1 MKKITLTI
9 LALFMGI
16 AFNSC
21 GGTAENEA
29 KGGNPDPVS
38 TDNPTK
44 PEGSGP
50 FKIKSAKITYDYKY
64 GAESGQDIFWFDD
77 YGNVAVYEIDHK
89 TQYGEAKSTITW
101 KDKKG
106 MVINHTNKNAAK
118 TSFRSKDT
126 EPNTASLTSAEDLKR
141 VGYVTLP
148 NEDVAAKSCTVL
160 FNEKIGVKYWNWN
173 NIELRVENNGISR
186 VATSVEEN
194 ITIPASLFEVPAG
207 YKQ

>member
-1 MKKITLTI
+1 MKKSPLLILTI
-9 LALFMGI
+9 CV
-16 AFNSC
+16 AFIFHSC
-21 GGTAENEA
+21 GGTAENEK
-29 KGGNPDPVS
+29 KGGNPDAGS
-38 TDNPTK
+38 TDQTAK
-44 PEGSGP
+44 SEGSGP
-50 FKIKSAKITYDYKY
+50 FKIKSAKITYDYKF

-89 TQYGEAKSTITW
+89 TQYGVAKSTITW

-106 MVINHTNKNAAK
+106 MVINHENKNAAK
-118 TSFRSKDT
+118 TGFRSKDT

-141 VGYVTLP
+141 VGYQTLP
-148 NEDVAAKSCTVL
+148 NEDIASKSCMVL
-160 FNEKIGVKYWNWN
+160 LNEKIGVKYWIWN
-173 NIELRVENNGISR
+173 NIELRVENNGISK